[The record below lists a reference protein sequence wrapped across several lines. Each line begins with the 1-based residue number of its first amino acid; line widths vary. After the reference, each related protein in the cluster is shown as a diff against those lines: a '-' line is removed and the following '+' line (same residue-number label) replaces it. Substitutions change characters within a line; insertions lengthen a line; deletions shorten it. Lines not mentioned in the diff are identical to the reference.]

1 MPGGVPEWVAD
12 MAFVELTDVTKRYGT
27 IRVLEDLNLD
37 VDQHEVVCLI
47 GPSGCGKST
56 MLRCINGLE
65 PIQGGRIRVGDLE
78 VSSPLVDIN
87 AVRRRVG
94 MVFQH
99 FNLFP
104 HMSALKNVTLA
115 QRRSLR
121 LSKAEAEE
129 AAHAL
134 LSRVG
139 LGGKVGKYPD
149 SLSGGEQQRVAIARA
164 LAVRPDVLL
173 LDEITS
179 ALDPE
184 LVAEVLAIVGELA
197 SEGMTMILATHEM
210 SFAREVATRIGFVSD
225 GSIHEQGPPE
235 QVLSNPA
242 KPKTQAFLRRLMES
256 HRL

>member
-1 MPGGVPEWVAD
+1 
-12 MAFVELTDVTKRYGT
+12 MAFVELTAVTKTYGP
-27 IRVLEDLNLD
+27 IAVLDSLDLS

-65 PIQGGRIRVGDLE
+65 PI
-78 VSSPLVDIN
+78 
-87 AVRRRVG
+87 RRRNDPRRRSRGVEPYRRYQCG
-94 MVFQH
+94 PAHGGHGVPAVQ
-99 FNLFP
+99 P
-104 HMSALKNVTLA
+104 VSAHDRAEKCELA

-121 LSKAEAEE
+121 IPKSDAEE
-129 AAHAL
+129 KGARL
-134 LSRVG
+134 LNRVG
-139 LGGKVGKYPD
+139 LGDKMGKYPD
-149 SLSGGEQQRVAIARA
+149 ALSGGEQQRVAIARA

-184 LVAEVLAIVGELA
+184 LVGEVLSIVEELA
-197 SEGMTMILATHEM
+197 SDGMTMILATHEM
-210 SFAREVATRIGFVSD
+210 SFARDVATRIGFVAE
-225 GSIHEQGPPE
+225 GQIHEQGPPD
-235 QVLSNPA
+235 QILSRLM